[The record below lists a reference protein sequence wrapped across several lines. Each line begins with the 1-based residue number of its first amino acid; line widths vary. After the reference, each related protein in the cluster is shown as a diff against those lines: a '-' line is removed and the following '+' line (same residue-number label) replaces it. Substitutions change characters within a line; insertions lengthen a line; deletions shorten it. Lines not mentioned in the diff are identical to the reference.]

1 VKPLG
6 IFGELI
12 FTIFGLFWLLWPLY
26 GTYILIN
33 DMEFPKE
40 LWLGG
45 IILTVLLI
53 VLGRKIILKGG
64 KISN

>member
-1 VKPLG
+1 MKPLG

>member
-26 GTYILIN
+26 VTYILIN
-33 DMEFPKE
+33 DMEFPQE

-53 VLGRKIILKGG
+53 VRGRKIILKGG